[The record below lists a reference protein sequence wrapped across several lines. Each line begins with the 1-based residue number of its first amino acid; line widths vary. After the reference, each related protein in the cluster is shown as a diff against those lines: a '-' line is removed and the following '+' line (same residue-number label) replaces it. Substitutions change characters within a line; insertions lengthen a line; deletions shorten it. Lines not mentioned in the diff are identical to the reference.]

1 MLCSFSHIQK
11 FEQSL
16 SSVLCHP
23 RVVPPNLARAFRL
36 GDKLKRLQTALFS
49 VKNLLCSDSLTEE
62 NATVEAPLRAE
73 LFSAKQM
80 EAHGKELAGLH
91 VVSATRGSD
100 KLLGR
105 LADNE
110 TELRSVC
117 DLLRSSVNASR
128 RITPAGEWLLDNFP
142 LIEEQ
147 IRTARQ
153 HFPKDYSRELPRL
166 ANGPLQGQ
174 PRVYD
179 IALEVVAHGDGR
191 VDFDGLRRFIAAYQT
206 AADLRLGE
214 LWAVPI
220 MLRLALIENLRRVS
234 GRVAAGMVDRNMAA
248 AWADQMIEAAESDPK
263 GLILVIADMARSNPP
278 LVNSFVAELA
288 RRLQGK
294 SAELALPL
302 TWIEQRL
309 CERNCTIEQSVQS
322 ETQSLAANQVT
333 ISNSIGSL
341 RLLGA
346 TDWCDFV
353 EAMSCV
359 DQLLRSEADGNYAA
373 MDFATRDRYRHVV
386 ERIARHSDLSER
398 GVVLAALKLSTS
410 STVAS
415 QSVHTTDKSF
425 VGQAERRKGHVGY
438 YLIDDGLALLER
450 ATQMRIPT
458 RQSLTRVV
466 AQFPLCLYLGA
477 ITSLTAVLVGGFATA
492 VNAFQLPD
500 TMLAVVGV
508 LTLFCASQLA
518 ITMTNWMATLLVIPR
533 RLPRMDFSKG
543 IPFEARTLVLVPT
556 MLTSLASVERLVEA
570 LEVRFLCNRDPQLH
584 FSLLT
589 DFRDAGEASLPED
602 APLLARASDLIAALN
617 VKYSAENHDTF
628 FLFHRPRRWNV
639 EEKVWMGYERKRGKL
654 GELNAFLRDGLTEP
668 FSRIVGE
675 TAVLRGVKY
684 VITLDTDT
692 QLPRDAARE
701 LIATMAHPLNRPCFE
716 SARDGASNATGF
728 VTNFTGRVTEGYGI
742 LQPRVASTLPS
753 TNRSYFANLFGG
765 EAGVDP
771 YTRAVSD
778 VYQDVFLEGSF
789 VGKGIY
795 DVDAFERALNHRFP
809 ENRILSHDLLEGCY
823 ARAGLLSDVQL
834 YEDYPSRFESDV
846 ARRSR
851 WIRGDWQIASWLL
864 RRVPGAGDQSLPN
877 PLSALSQW
885 KILDNLRRSL
895 VPASLLLLL
904 LLGWIIGSNPMVWT
918 LAVLTTLVLPP
929 VLTTMVELLRK
940 PKEALLYLHLT
951 GVLRAVTRKVAQA
964 LFGLACLPFEA
975 WFSVDA
981 IARTCVRVLL
991 SHRQLLEWNPS
1002 GGTHINGGNSV
1013 GSLNEVF
1020 QSFRTMWIAPLAATA
1035 VALFVVVTRADA
1047 LPAAAL
1053 VLTLWLF
1060 APLIAWWISRPLAR
1074 NEAVLNADQTRFL
1087 RKLARKIWLFFDTYV
1102 TANDHWLPPDNYQEN
1117 PVDVLAHRT
1126 SPTNIGLSLLANL
1139 SAYDFGYVTAGNLI
1153 ERTENTFQTLHRM
1166 ERYQGH
1172 FYNWYDTLTLAPL
1185 PPLYVSS
1192 VDSGNLSGHLLTL
1205 APGLESLANQRIINF
1220 RTFDGLQDTINNWV
1234 AAGAD
1239 GNSPELVR
1247 LQQDIESACKK
1258 APATLQATQVLL
1270 SQFAQVA
1277 LHFPGEVDAASGD
1290 VPNKEVRNWARTFG
1304 QQCRDVL
1311 TDLSFLVPW
1320 TELTAP
1326 PFGLHEWLHELPE
1339 IGRIPTLRELS
1350 TLDAAI
1356 DRWLSDKANAIS
1368 EPGVSAW
1375 FDELRSGIA
1384 VTSVRARE
1392 RISTLERL
1400 ARESR
1405 TLAIVDY
1412 SVVYDTSRHLMVVG
1426 YNVDQHRRD
1435 TGHYDLLASEARL
1448 ASFVAIAQGAVPQQS
1463 WFALGR
1469 LLAVIGN
1476 DAVLL
1481 SWSGSMFEY
1490 LMPLLVM
1497 PTYENTLLD
1506 ETGRAVVR
1514 QQIAYGNERGVPWGV
1529 SESGYNAFD
1538 GNLNYQY
1545 RAFGVPGMGLKRGL
1559 GEDLVIAPYASALAL
1574 MVMPDA
1580 ACANLQRLATE
1591 GVMGNYGLFEAV
1603 DYTASRLPRK
1613 RQSAVVRSYMAHHQ
1627 GMSLLALAY
1636 VLLDRPMQKRFETD
1650 PQFQATTLL
1659 LQERIPLP
1667 TTVHLH
1673 ETDLSDVRTEPT
1685 GPEMPMRVLTRSN
1698 TPVPEVQLLSNGRY
1712 HVMVTN
1718 AGGGYSRWKD
1728 LAVTRWREDGTCDN
1742 WGAFCYLRDVATGE
1756 FWSTAHQPTLKQAD
1770 TFEAIFSE
1778 GRAEFR
1784 RLDHE
1789 YETHTEIVVSPEDD
1803 IELRRFH
1810 ITNRSRKQRTIE
1822 VTSYS
1827 EVVLAPAAADALHP
1841 AFSNLFV
1848 QTEIVRSQQA
1858 ILCVRRPR
1866 AVGERTPTLFHL
1878 AAVHGA
1884 DVAEAS
1890 YETDRM
1896 RFVGRTCDVEFPQAM
1911 RTNSVAEGGRLSETD
1926 GSVLD
1931 PIVAIRYRIAL
1942 DPDQTVT
1949 IDVVTG
1955 VSETREAA
1963 LNLVGK
1969 YRDRNLA
1976 DRVFDLAW
1984 THSWVNLRQINATE
1998 SDAQI
2003 YGRLAGSVIYANPS
2017 MRALEGVLARNRRG
2031 QSSLWGYAISGDL
2044 PIVLLQI
2051 GDLEHIELVRQMV
2064 QAHAY
2069 WRLKGL
2075 AVDLVI
2081 WNEDH
2086 AGYRQLL
2093 QEHILGLIA
2102 AGIEANL
2109 ADRPG
2114 GIFVRVADQISAED
2128 RILFQTVARVVLSDK
2143 RGTLAEQV
2151 NGRGSMDLRGAVPPQ
2166 LISSLLPK
2174 QPARLNWTSP
2184 AKTEAAEAT
2193 DATDATARASLQ
2205 FFNGYGGFAP
2215 DGREYVIT
2223 GTTDR
2228 PTPAPWVNV
2237 IANAQFGTIIS
2248 ESGAAYTWSEN
2259 AHEFRLTPW
2268 SNDPVSDATGEAI
2281 YIRDEDSGRFW
2292 SPTSLPC
2299 GVGEGATN
2307 KTRHGFGYS
2316 VFEHEE
2322 DGIQSV
2328 LTIYIDTEAAVKFS
2342 VLKIRNS
2349 SGRDRQL
2356 SATGYVEW
2364 VLGDLRAKSALY
2376 VVTEI
2381 DSASGAVC
2389 AMNFYSTEFSDR
2401 VVFFDAG
2408 DATRAEQVSFTG
2420 DRSEFIGRNGS
2431 LRSPAAMSR
2440 MRLSNRVGAGLDPC
2454 AAIQIPFTL
2463 SDGHEREIVFRL
2475 GAAGRR
2481 GTDDTGER
2489 VLHLRGSGA
2498 AHNSLALVSEYW
2510 TDTLGAVQ
2518 VDTPDPA
2525 LNLLANGWLLYQ
2537 VLSCRMWARS
2547 GFYQSGGAFGFRD
2560 QLQDAMALIH
2570 AQPLMLREQI
2580 LLCASRQFTDGD
2592 VQHWW
2597 HPPTGRGVRTHCS
2610 DDYLWLAQ
2618 ATCRYVHCTGDTG
2631 VLDEMVFSL
2640 EGRAVNP
2647 EDDSYYDLPARSETK
2662 TSLYQHCV
2670 RAILRG
2676 LRFGEHGLPLMGSGD
2691 WNDGMNLVGVQGK
2704 GESVWLAFFLYDT
2717 LTQWANLARD
2727 YGDADFADR
2736 CKTEATQLQRDI
2748 EQHAWDGEWY
2758 RRAYFDDGT
2767 PLGSHTN
2774 VECQI
2779 DSISQSWSVLSGAGE
2794 TTRSH
2799 TAMASLNQRLVR
2811 HDAALIQL
2819 LDPPFDTS
2827 ALDPGYI
2834 KGYVP
2839 GVRENGG
2846 QYTHGAIW
2854 AAMAFAALGD
2864 NARAWEL
2871 FTMINPIN
2879 HGKSE
2884 AGVGSYKVEPYVIA
2898 ADVYAVPPH
2907 TGRGGWTWYT
2917 GSAGWMYRFIVES
2930 LLGLRI
2936 QANKLHFTPCV
2947 PPDWKQFTLRY
2958 RYRETFYEIAVRQ
2971 VEVTASE
2978 LDAMI
2983 VTIDGIEQP
2992 AAVITLVDD
3001 RQDHVVEIRITPQA

>member
-1 MLCSFSHIQK
+1 M
-11 FEQSL
+11 
-16 SSVLCHP
+16 
-23 RVVPPNLARAFRL
+23 
-36 GDKLKRLQTALFS
+36 GDKLKRLQTALS
-49 VKNLLCSDSLTEE
+49 NLINSLRGETL
-62 NATVEAPLRAE
+62 ADKYASIEAPLRAE
-73 LFSAKQM
+73 LLSADQM
-80 EAHGKELAGLH
+80 EAHGRALAGLH
-91 VVSATRGSD
+91 IVSATRGND
-100 KLLGR
+100 KLLAR
-105 LADNE
+105 LAENE
-110 TELRSVC
+110 TNLRGVC
-117 DLLRSSVNASR
+117 ELLRSAVNSSH
-128 RITPAGEWLLDNFP
+128 RITPAGEWLLDNFA

-147 IRTARQ
+147 IQTARQ
-153 HFPKDYSRELPRL
+153 HFPKGYSRELPPL
-166 ANGPLQGQ
+166 ASGPLQGQ

-179 IALEVVAHGDGR
+179 IALEVIAHGDGR
-191 VDFDGLRRFIAAYQT
+191 VDFDGLCRFIAAYQT
-206 AADLRLGE
+206 AADLTLGE
-214 LWAVPI
+214 LWAIPI

-234 GRVAAGMVDRNMAA
+234 GRVAAGMIDRNMAA
-248 AWADQMIEAAESDPK
+248 AWADQMIEAAENDPK
-263 GLILVIADMARSNPP
+263 RLILVIADMARSDPP

-288 RRLQGK
+288 RRLQGR

-309 CERNCTIEQSVQS
+309 SECHSTTEQLVQS

-346 TDWCDFV
+346 TDWRDFV
-353 EAMSCV
+353 ESMSCV
-359 DQLLRSEADGNYAA
+359 EQLLRGEGGGNYAA
-373 MDFATRDRYRHVV
+373 MDFATRDHYRHVV
-386 ERIARHSDLSER
+386 ERIARHSSLSER
-398 GVVLAALKLSTS
+398 DVVLAALKLSTV
-410 STVAS
+410 STVAAQIEDGTNTS
-415 QSVHTTDKSF
+415 LDD
-425 VGQAERRKGHVGY
+425 QAETRKAHVGY
-438 YLIDDGLALLER
+438 YLIDDGLALLEQTTL
-450 ATQMRIPT
+450 ARIPLQQ
-458 RQSLTRVV
+458 RLTRL
-466 AQFPLCLYLGA
+466 AARFPLYLYLSVIA
-477 ITSLTAVLVGGFATA
+477 ALTAVQIVGFAA
-492 VNAFQLPD
+492 VVSAFQLAD
-500 TMLAVVGV
+500 GMLAMVSV

-518 ITMTNWMATLLVIPR
+518 ITLTNWMATLLVMPR
-533 RLPRMDFSKG
+533 RLPRMDFSKK
-543 IPFEARTLVLVPT
+543 IPPESRTLVVVPT
-556 MLTSLASVERLVEA
+556 MLTSLSAIERLVEA
-570 LEVRFLCNRDPQLH
+570 LEVRFLANRDAHLH

-589 DFRDAGEASLPED
+589 DFSDAAEAVLPED
-602 APLLARASDLIAALN
+602 EPLLARAGDLIAALN
-617 VKYSAENHDTF
+617 IKYSTEIQDTF

-639 EEKVWMGYERKRGKL
+639 TEKVWMGYERKRGKL

-675 TAVLRGVKY
+675 TTVLRGVKY

-692 QLPRDAARE
+692 QLPRDAAWE
-701 LIATMAHPLNRPCFE
+701 LIGTMAHPLNRPCFD
-716 SARDGASNATGF
+716 SAGDGAVDFAGRVTDLTGR
-728 VTNFTGRVTEGYGI
+728 VTDFTGRVTAGYGI

-765 EAGVDP
+765 ESGFDP

-834 YEDYPSRFESDV
+834 YEDYPSRFDADV
-846 ARRSR
+846 ARRHR

-895 VPASLLLLL
+895 VPVSLVLLL
-904 LLGWIIGSNPMVWT
+904 LLGWIIASNPLVWT
-918 LAVLTTLVLPP
+918 LAVLVTVALPP
-929 VLTTMVELLRK
+929 LLTTTVELIRK
-940 PKEALLYLHLT
+940 PRDVLLHQHLT
-951 GVLRAVTRKVAQA
+951 GVLKACTRKAAQA
-964 LFGLACLPFEA
+964 LFSLACLPYEA

-981 IARTCVRVLL
+981 IVRTCVRVLL
-991 SHRQLLEWNPS
+991 SHRQLLEWNAS
-1002 GGTHINGGNSV
+1002 GNTPIGVGGRVGDLSEIFTSV
-1013 GSLNEVF
+1013 RAMWVSPVLAIAIVLSL
-1020 QSFRTMWIAPLAATA
+1020 L
-1035 VALFVVVTRADA
+1035 VTRAEA
-1047 LPAAAL
+1047 LPAAAPI
-1053 VLTLWLF
+1053 VTLWLI
-1060 APLIAWWISRPLAR
+1060 APLIAWWISRPLFR
-1074 NEAVLNADQTRFL
+1074 KEAELGSEQKHFL
-1087 RKLARKIWLFFDTYV
+1087 RKLARRTWLFFDTFV
-1102 TANDHWLPPDNYQEN
+1102 TANDHWLPPDNYQED

-1139 SAYDFGYVTAGNLI
+1139 SAYDFGYISVGKLV
-1153 ERTENTFQTLHRM
+1153 ERTENTFQTLHGM
-1166 ERYQGH
+1166 DRYRGH

-1185 PPLYVSS
+1185 PPTYVSS

-1205 APGLESLANQRIINF
+1205 AAGFDALPEQTIINV
-1220 RTFDGLQDTINNWV
+1220 RTFDGLADTIANWV
-1234 AAGAD
+1234 EAAAGSAT
-1239 GNSPELVR
+1239 PELAN
-1247 LQQDIESACKK
+1247 LQREVESACEA
-1258 APATLQATQVLL
+1258 APTTVEAAHALL
-1270 SQFAQVA
+1270 TQFANKVDPA
-1277 LHFPGEVDAASGD
+1277 LGQSPDKDAH
-1290 VPNKEVRNWARTFG
+1290 NWAHAFH
-1304 QQCRDVL
+1304 QQCLDSVR
-1311 TDLSFLVPW
+1311 DLSFLVPW
-1320 TELTAP
+1320 TELAGP
-1326 PFGLHEWLHELPE
+1326 PFGLHEWLHELPG
-1339 IGRIPTLRELS
+1339 ISSIPTLRELS
-1350 TLDAAI
+1350 RLDAVFAH
-1356 DRWLSDKANAIS
+1356 WLDKTEIANTDTSAL
-1368 EPGVSAW
+1368 AW
-1375 FDELRSGIA
+1375 FDQLRPVIA
-1384 VTSVRARE
+1384 VASLRARE
-1392 RISTLERL
+1392 RINKLERL
-1400 ARESR
+1400 TGESR
-1405 TLAIVDY
+1405 ALAIVDY

-1435 TGHYDLLASEARL
+1435 TGHYDLLATEARL
-1448 ASFVAIAQGAVPQQS
+1448 ASFVAIAQGAVPQQN

-1469 LLAVIGN
+1469 LLTVVGN
-1476 DAVLL
+1476 DVILL

-1497 PTYENTLLD
+1497 PNYENTLLD
-1506 ETGRAVVR
+1506 ETCRAVVR
-1514 QQIAYGNERGVPWGV
+1514 QQIAYGKERGVPWGV

-1559 GEDLVIAPYASALAL
+1559 GEDLVIAPYATALAL
-1574 MVMPDA
+1574 MVMPEA
-1580 ACANLQRLATE
+1580 ACANLQRLSRE
-1591 GVMGNYGLFEAV
+1591 GVMGRYGLFEAV

-1613 RQSAVVRSYMAHHQ
+1613 RQSAIVRSYMAHHQ
-1627 GMSLLALAY
+1627 GMSLLSLAY
-1636 VLLDRPMQKRFETD
+1636 VLLDRPMQRRFNSD
-1650 PQFQATTLL
+1650 LQFQATLLL

-1673 ETDLSDVRTEPT
+1673 APDLSDIRTELM
-1685 GPEMPMRVLTRSN
+1685 GPQMPMRVLTRSN
-1698 TPVPEVQLLSNGRY
+1698 TPIPEVQLLSNGRY

-1718 AGGGYSRWKD
+1718 AGSGYSRWKD

-1756 FWSTAHQPTLKQAD
+1756 FWSTAHQPTLKQAE

-1803 IELRRFH
+1803 IELRRIH
-1810 ITNRSRKQRTIE
+1810 ITNRSRKRRTIE
-1822 VTSYS
+1822 LTSYS

-1848 QTEIVRSQQA
+1848 QTEIIRAQQA

-1896 RFVGRTCDVEFPQAM
+1896 RFVGRTRSVHFPQAM
-1911 RTNSVAEGGRLSETD
+1911 RHLPDSGMLSDTD

-1931 PIVAIRYRIAL
+1931 PIVAIRYRITL
-1942 DPDQTVT
+1942 DPHQTVT
-1949 IDVVTG
+1949 IDIVTG

-1969 YRDRNLA
+1969 YRDRNLS

-2017 MRALEGVLARNRRG
+2017 LRALEGVLARNRRG

-2093 QEHILGLIA
+2093 QEQILGLIA

-2143 RGTLAEQV
+2143 RGTLADQV
-2151 NGRGSMDLRGAVPPQ
+2151 NGRGALDLRGAPPPQ
-2166 LISSLLPK
+2166 LIPRVLPA
-2174 QPARLNWTSP
+2174 QTVRLNSTPSG
-2184 AKTEAAEAT
+2184 KL
-2193 DATDATARASLQ
+2193 DATATNANGALQ
-2205 FFNGYGGFAP
+2205 FFNGYGGFAL
-2215 DGREYVIT
+2215 DGREYVVT
-2223 GTTDR
+2223 GTPDR

-2259 AHEFRLTPW
+2259 AHEFRFTPW
-2268 SNDPVSDATGEAI
+2268 SNDPVSDSTGEAI
-2281 YIRDEDSGRFW
+2281 YIRDDESGRFW
-2292 SPTSLPC
+2292 SPTALPC
-2299 GVGEGATN
+2299 GGGSGATN
-2307 KTRHGFGYS
+2307 TTRHGFGYS

-2322 DGIQSV
+2322 DGVQSV
-2328 LTIYIDTEAAVKFS
+2328 LTIYIDTESAIKFS
-2342 VLKIRNS
+2342 VLKIRNA
-2349 SGRDRQL
+2349 SGRVRRL

-2364 VLGDLRAKSALY
+2364 VLGDLRSKSAMY

-2389 AMNFYSTEFSDR
+2389 AGNPYSTEFADR
-2401 VVFFDAG
+2401 MAYFDA
-2408 DATRAEQVSFTG
+2408 DEATRAENVTVTG
-2420 DRSEFIGRNGS
+2420 DRSEFIGRNGT
-2431 LRSPAAMSR
+2431 LGSPAAMGR

-2454 AAIQIPFTL
+2454 AAIQIPFML
-2463 SDGHEREIVFRL
+2463 ADGHEREIVFRL

-2489 VLHLRGSGA
+2489 VLHLRGPGA
-2498 AHNSLALVSEYW
+2498 AHNSLASVREYW
-2510 TDTLGAVQ
+2510 LDTLGAVQ

-2560 QLQDAMALIH
+2560 QLQDAMALAN
-2570 AQPLMLREQI
+2570 AQPLVLREQI
-2580 LLCASRQFTDGD
+2580 VLCASRQFTEGD

-2597 HPPTGRGVRTHCS
+2597 HPPIGRGVRTRCS

-2618 ATCRYVHCTGDTG
+2618 ATCRYVHSTGDTG

-2640 EGRAVNP
+2640 EGRAVNRG
-2647 EDDSYYDLPARSETK
+2647 DDSYYDLPVRSEAK

-2691 WNDGMNLVGVQGK
+2691 WNDGMNLVGMQGS

-2717 LTQWANLARD
+2717 LTKFSELARD
-2727 YGDADFADR
+2727 HGDPVFAER
-2736 CKTEATQLQRDI
+2736 CHSEAEQLRSNI
-2748 EQHAWDGEWY
+2748 EAHGWDGAWY

-2767 PLGSHTN
+2767 PLGSATN
-2774 VECQI
+2774 AECQI

-2794 TTRSH
+2794 MVRSK
-2799 TAMASLNQRLVR
+2799 TAMDSLDKRLVR
-2811 HDAALIQL
+2811 RDAALVQL
-2819 LDPPFDTS
+2819 LDPPFDKS
-2827 ALDPGYI
+2827 ALNPGYI

-2854 AAMAFAALGD
+2854 AATAFASMGD
-2864 NARAWEL
+2864 TVRAWEL
-2871 FTMINPIN
+2871 FDMINPIH
-2879 HGKSE
+2879 HGDS
-2884 AGVGSYKVEPYVIA
+2884 GTTIDTYKVEPYVVA

-2917 GSAGWMYRFIVES
+2917 GSAGWMYRLIVES
-2930 LLGLRI
+2930 LLGLLI
-2936 QANKLHFTPCV
+2936 EANRLRFAPCV
-2947 PPDWKQFTLRY
+2947 PREWKQFTMRY
-2958 RYRETFYEIAVRQ
+2958 RFRETFYEITVRQ
-2971 VEVTASE
+2971 TEAATEEVAATHVTVDGVRQMEPFVE
-2978 LDAMI
+2978 MI
-2983 VTIDGIEQP
+2983 
-2992 AAVITLVDD
+2992 DD
-3001 RQDHVVEIRITPQA
+3001 RRDHHVQVHIRVASK